1 MANNKYFQWYIATTL
16 IGSEESLFTSLT
28 DKIKA
33 YDFEDHVADMKI
45 ITYKD
50 IKIQYFDKN
59 NPPPKSMKNSK
70 YIKWEALEDGR
81 YKKITTKVIN
91 KFPGYIFIKMI
102 MTDKVWYIIR
112 NTPGITGFIGSS
124 GKGAKP
130 IPISEY
136 EIEDLFSSNN
146 QDVITYVNGSS
157 EDKKVSFETVNEV
170 IETEEKNDEFY
181 DSTKVNDVY
190 DTVEEKLSEEIPSEE
205 EIIKEDENVIEEE
218 NQDLGD
224 IDFRVGHTVEILSGA
239 FAGEKVL
246 ITNVDTE
253 NKTVTV
259 EIDMFG
265 RVNEVTLSFSEI
277 KK

>member
-1 MANNKYFQWYIATTL
+1 MVENKYFQWYIATTL
-16 IGSEESLFTSLT
+16 IGSEESLFSSLM

-33 YDFEDHVADMKI
+33 YDFEDHVSDMKI

-70 YIKWEALEDGR
+70 HIKWEALDDGR
-81 YKKITTKVIN
+81 YKKTTTKVIN

-146 QDVITYVNGSS
+146 QDVITYINGNESTEKINNNPVIQENKDDFFDS
-157 EDKKVSFETVNEV
+157 KKIEENIKLVEED
-170 IETEEKNDEFY
+170 NDETI
-181 DSTKVNDVY
+181 DNL
-190 DTVEEKLSEEIPSEE
+190 ESEENS
-205 EIIKEDENVIEEE
+205 IKEEDVMNT
-218 NQDLGD
+218 DF
-224 IDFRVGHTVEILSGA
+224 DFRVGHTVEVLNGA
-239 FAGEKVL
+239 FIGEKVN
-246 ITNVDTE
+246 IISVNQEDQ
-253 NKTVTV
+253 TVVV
-259 EIDMFG
+259 EIDMLG
-265 RVNEVTLSFSEI
+265 RLNEVTLSFSEI
-277 KK
+277 KKID

>member
-1 MANNKYFQWYIATTL
+1 MTDNKYFQWYIATTL
-16 IGSEESLFTSLT
+16 IGSEESLFSSLM

-70 YIKWEALEDGR
+70 HIKWEALEDGR
-81 YKKITTKVIN
+81 YKKTTTKVIN

-136 EIEDLFSSNN
+136 EIEDLFASNN
-146 QDVITYVNGSS
+146 QDVITYINGSPES
-157 EDKKVSFETVNEV
+157 EKVTNEPV
-170 IETEEKNDEFY
+170 FDNKNDDFY
-181 DSTKVNDVY
+181 DSKKVDEILEDNFGKES
-190 DTVEEKLSEEIPSEE
+190 VEEVINEEPNNI
-205 EIIKEDENVIEEE
+205 DY
-218 NQDLGD
+218 
-224 IDFRVGHTVEILSGA
+224 DFRVGHTIEILTGA
-239 FAGEKVL
+239 FAGEKVN
-246 ITNVDTE
+246 IISVDNE
-253 NKTVTV
+253 NKNVIV
-259 EIDMFG
+259 EIDMLG
-265 RVNEVTLSFSEI
+265 RVNEVSLSFDEI
-277 KK
+277 KKID

>member
-1 MANNKYFQWYIATTL
+1 MKENKYFQWYIATTL
-16 IGSEESLFTSLT
+16 IGSEESLFTSLM

-33 YDFEDHVADMKI
+33 YDFEDHVDDMRI

-70 YIKWEALEDGR
+70 FIKWEALDDGR
-81 YKKITTKVIN
+81 YKKTTTKVIN

-136 EIEDLFSSNN
+136 EIEDLFASNN
-146 QDVITYVNGSS
+146 QDTITYINGDENS
-157 EDKKVSFETVNEV
+157 EKNTSIIHDKKNEQDDFFDSKKDSANNDDQ
-170 IETEEKNDEFY
+170 IE
-181 DSTKVNDVY
+181 
-190 DTVEEKLSEEIPSEE
+190 VEHEINNNEQQVEVPS
-205 EIIKEDENVIEEE
+205 
-218 NQDLGD
+218 
-224 IDFRVGHTVEILSGA
+224 IDMDFKVGHTVEILNGV
-239 FAGEKVL
+239 FAGEKAQIISIDNINKKV
-246 ITNVDTE
+246 NVEMD
-253 NKTVTV
+253 
-259 EIDMFG
+259 ILG
-265 RVNEVTLSFSEI
+265 RVTDITLNFDEI
-277 KK
+277 KKID